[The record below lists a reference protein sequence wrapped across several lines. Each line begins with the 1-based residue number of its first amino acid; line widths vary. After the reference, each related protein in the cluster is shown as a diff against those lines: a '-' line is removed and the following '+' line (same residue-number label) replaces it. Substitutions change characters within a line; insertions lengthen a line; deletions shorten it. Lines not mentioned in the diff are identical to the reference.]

1 MAGAPRARPQARPQT
16 IADVAARAGVSLA
29 TVSRVMN
36 GNATVDVGLA
46 ERVRAAAAELG
57 YSASPL
63 ARSLA
68 SGRTSTIAVLVPDLE
83 NPTFQGVLRG
93 LNRAAVRDGYHVMV
107 ADTTE
112 SLREERVLAVETR
125 RRCDGLVLVAPRM
138 PDDELRSL
146 LAQLE
151 PVVLVNRDVGVP
163 EVPVVAA
170 DYRTALAELL
180 ELVHDQGH
188 RSLVFLAGTPQS
200 ASNAQRLEAVRSFL
214 DGHPDAAVEV
224 LPCGVTFADGYG
236 AVERVRG
243 SGATAVLAF
252 NDLVA
257 MGLLSGLHEQ
267 GVRVPEDLSVVGFDD
282 IPFARYLV
290 PPLTTAAVPVVELGE
305 QAWRRMHD
313 LLDQRPAGPPVVLRP
328 RVERRGSAGLVP
340 VDRVVPR

>member
-1 MAGAPRARPQARPQT
+1 MAGAPRARPQT
-16 IADVAARAGVSLA
+16 IADVAAKAGVSLA

-36 GNATVDVGLA
+36 GNASVDAGLA
-46 ERVRAAAAELG
+46 ERVRTAADELG

-146 LAQLE
+146 LGQLE
-151 PVVLVNRDVGVP
+151 PVVLVNRDVGVAD
-163 EVPVVAA
+163 VPVVAA
-170 DYRTALAELL
+170 DYRGALAELL
-180 ELVHDQGH
+180 ALVHSLGH
-188 RSLVFLAGTPQS
+188 RSLVFLAGAPQS
-200 ASNAQRLEAVRSFL
+200 ASNAQRLEAVRAFL
-214 DGHPDAAVEV
+214 DEHADASVSV
-224 LPCGVTFADGYG
+224 LPCGVTFADGYA
-236 AVERVRG
+236 AVDRVRE
-243 SGATAVLAF
+243 SRATAVLAF

-257 MGLLSGLHEQ
+257 MGLLSGLHAQ

-282 IPFARYLV
+282 IPFARYLL

-313 LLDQRPAGPPVVLRP
+313 LLEHRPLGEPVVLRP
-328 RVERRGSAGLVP
+328 RVEQRGSAAAVP
-340 VDRVVPR
+340 AGREAVG